1 MSSYS
6 NKHNSLTPI
15 TSETHEEEIDLKA
28 VLATL
33 LRYKHSIGFIVTV
46 AFILSVIVVYFKPN
60 IYQADATVQI
70 GSSEA
75 KSRSAYFSSMLGV
88 GGGNLD
94 DEMAIIQSRSVAQK
108 ALENLSLGT
117 RYFTSKRLKTI
128 ELYKDAPFSVKTE
141 YIADVL
147 MGQKIVLEPL
157 DENHFELSSHPTW
170 ATKVSYLIRS
180 LIGSV
185 PEEEIPID
193 FEGTFSYGAKIKTP
207 FISFTI
213 SKNDVIEREYY
224 FTIVPDAEM
233 YTLIQSSLSVASGSM
248 EGEILSLSF
257 QDTVPLRAEEALNAV
272 IKAYERESVEVKI
285 QSAQK
290 TLGFIDKQL
299 QAIDDTLERSA
310 TNLKNYKTA
319 HAVIDVGGKAT
330 STVQKL
336 DKFETQRSDLQIQES
351 VLNNL
356 LIYLKNNNE
365 MTGIDVGG
373 LQGGGSPILSLIEKI
388 NSEKMH
394 YTALTVDY
402 TDNHP
407 SVIKSAQQIAALKAN
422 LKGTLESSLRGVRQR
437 LSTLNE
443 IISKNNESLAN
454 LPEEEQ
460 QLTRLI
466 GSFSFNQKTYEYL
479 LQQRAET
486 AIAQSSVVSE
496 ARIVDDAIAY
506 DTPVAPKRS
515 LMVMIGI
522 ILGFI
527 VGIAQAFVRN
537 YLSDTIQ
544 SIGDIEKHTM
554 IPLYSV
560 LPFFKDRKTL
570 YEDALRVLLTK
581 FEFSPTKPQVITIT
595 SSVQGEGR
603 TTTAIEFA
611 QVIGQSGK
619 KVVVLDMDL
628 RGSGIN
634 NKLHLGSR
642 GMSALLEGSAE
653 FEELVHYVAPNTDVV
668 VSGFVPSDPY
678 KLIMSDRFEALL
690 EKLRET
696 YDYIILESPPA
707 GLVADSLVLMRLSDL
722 NLVVFKAGH
731 SKKGFIESMNRF
743 VQEHRLDNVAI
754 ILNGLALN
762 KIRPWQ
768 KNS

>member
-60 IYQADATVQI
+60 VYQANATVQI
-70 GSSEA
+70 SSASA
-75 KSRSAYFSSMLGV
+75 KTSASAYMSSMLGV

-94 DEMAIIQSRSVAQK
+94 DEMAIIQSRTVAQK

-117 RYFTSKRLKTI
+117 RYFTTKRLKTI

-141 YIADVL
+141 YIADAL

-157 DENHFELSSHPTW
+157 DENHFELSIHPALT
-170 ATKVSYLIRS
+170 TKVSYLIRS

-193 FEGTFSYGAKIKTP
+193 FEGTFAYGAKIKTP
-207 FISFTI
+207 FMSLSV
-213 SKNDVIEREYY
+213 SKNNTIDREYY
-224 FTIVPDAEM
+224 FTIVPDDQM
-233 YTLIQSSLSVASGSM
+233 YDLIQSSLSVASGSM
-248 EGEILSLSF
+248 EGEILTLSF

-299 QAIDDTLERSA
+299 QAIDDTLDRSA

-319 HAVIDVGGKAT
+319 HAVIDVGGKAQ

-336 DKFETQRSDLQIQES
+336 DKFEAQRSDLQIQES

-356 LIYLKNNNE
+356 LTYLKNNNE

-422 LKGTLESSLRGVRQR
+422 L
-437 LSTLNE
+437 
-443 IISKNNESLAN
+443 
-454 LPEEEQ
+454 
-460 QLTRLI
+460 
-466 GSFSFNQKTYEYL
+466 
-479 LQQRAET
+479 
-486 AIAQSSVVSE
+486 
-496 ARIVDDAIAY
+496 
-506 DTPVAPKRS
+506 
-515 LMVMIGI
+515 
-522 ILGFI
+522 
-527 VGIAQAFVRN
+527 
-537 YLSDTIQ
+537 
-544 SIGDIEKHTM
+544 
-554 IPLYSV
+554 
-560 LPFFKDRKTL
+560 
-570 YEDALRVLLTK
+570 
-581 FEFSPTKPQVITIT
+581 
-595 SSVQGEGR
+595 
-603 TTTAIEFA
+603 
-611 QVIGQSGK
+611 
-619 KVVVLDMDL
+619 
-628 RGSGIN
+628 
-634 NKLHLGSR
+634 
-642 GMSALLEGSAE
+642 
-653 FEELVHYVAPNTDVV
+653 
-668 VSGFVPSDPY
+668 
-678 KLIMSDRFEALL
+678 
-690 EKLRET
+690 
-696 YDYIILESPPA
+696 
-707 GLVADSLVLMRLSDL
+707 
-722 NLVVFKAGH
+722 
-731 SKKGFIESMNRF
+731 
-743 VQEHRLDNVAI
+743 
-754 ILNGLALN
+754 
-762 KIRPWQ
+762 
-768 KNS
+768 

>member
-60 IYQADATVQI
+60 VYQANATVQI
-70 GSSEA
+70 SSASA
-75 KSRSAYFSSMLGV
+75 KTSASAYMSSMLGV

-94 DEMAIIQSRSVAQK
+94 DEMAIIQSRTVAQK

-117 RYFTSKRLKTI
+117 RYFTTKRLKTI

-141 YIADVL
+141 YIADAL

-157 DENHFELSSHPTW
+157 DENHFELSIHPALT
-170 ATKVSYLIRS
+170 TKVSYLIRS

-193 FEGTFSYGAKIKTP
+193 FEGTFAYGAKIKTP
-207 FISFTI
+207 FMSLSV
-213 SKNDVIEREYY
+213 SKNNTIDREYY
-224 FTIVPDAEM
+224 FTIVPDDQM
-233 YTLIQSSLSVASGSM
+233 YDLIQSSLSVASGSM
-248 EGEILSLSF
+248 EGEILTLSF

-299 QAIDDTLERSA
+299 QAIDDTLDRSA

-319 HAVIDVGGKAT
+319 HAVIDVGGKAQ

-336 DKFETQRSDLQIQES
+336 DKFEAQRSDLQIQES

-356 LIYLKNNNE
+356 LTYLKNNNE

-522 ILGFI
+522 ILGLI

-554 IPLYSV
+554 IPLYGV

-653 FEELVHYVAPNTDVV
+653 FEELVHYVAPNTDVI
-668 VSGFVPSDPY
+668 VSGSVPADPY
-678 KLIMSDRFEALL
+678 RLIMSEHFEALL

-731 SKKGFIESMNRF
+731 SKKAFLSTTNRF
-743 VQEHRLDNVAI
+743 VQEHGLDNVAI

-762 KIRPWQ
+762 KIRPW
-768 KNS
+768 

>member
-1 MSSYS
+1 M
-6 NKHNSLTPI
+6 
-15 TSETHEEEIDLKA
+15 
-28 VLATL
+28 
-33 LRYKHSIGFIVTV
+33 
-46 AFILSVIVVYFKPN
+46 
-60 IYQADATVQI
+60 
-70 GSSEA
+70 
-75 KSRSAYFSSMLGV
+75 
-88 GGGNLD
+88 
-94 DEMAIIQSRSVAQK
+94 
-108 ALENLSLGT
+108 
-117 RYFTSKRLKTI
+117 
-128 ELYKDAPFSVKTE
+128 
-141 YIADVL
+141 
-147 MGQKIVLEPL
+147 
-157 DENHFELSSHPTW
+157 
-170 ATKVSYLIRS
+170 
-180 LIGSV
+180 
-185 PEEEIPID
+185 
-193 FEGTFSYGAKIKTP
+193 
-207 FISFTI
+207 
-213 SKNDVIEREYY
+213 
-224 FTIVPDAEM
+224 
-233 YTLIQSSLSVASGSM
+233 
-248 EGEILSLSF
+248 
-257 QDTVPLRAEEALNAV
+257 
-272 IKAYERESVEVKI
+272 
-285 QSAQK
+285 
-290 TLGFIDKQL
+290 
-299 QAIDDTLERSA
+299 
-310 TNLKNYKTA
+310 
-319 HAVIDVGGKAT
+319 
-330 STVQKL
+330 
-336 DKFETQRSDLQIQES
+336 
-351 VLNNL
+351 
-356 LIYLKNNNE
+356 
-365 MTGIDVGG
+365 
-373 LQGGGSPILSLIEKI
+373 
-388 NSEKMH
+388 
-394 YTALTVDY
+394 
-402 TDNHP
+402 
-407 SVIKSAQQIAALKAN
+407 
-422 LKGTLESSLRGVRQR
+422 
-437 LSTLNE
+437 STLNE

-522 ILGFI
+522 ILGLI

-554 IPLYSV
+554 IPLYGV

-653 FEELVHYVAPNTDVV
+653 FEELVHYVAPNTDVI
-668 VSGFVPSDPY
+668 VSGSVPADPY
-678 KLIMSDRFEALL
+678 RLIMSEHFEALL

-731 SKKGFIESMNRF
+731 SKKAFLSTTNRF
-743 VQEHRLDNVAI
+743 VQEHGLDNVAI

-762 KIRPWQ
+762 KIRPW
-768 KNS
+768 